1 MPGFAADSASYVRP
15 MRATAPARKFVRNTS
30 ACFATASSTS
40 RPRWSFRST
49 ASERL
54 PRLCAS
60 KYALSPRPRTTSKY
74 RPGSPETGSS
84 TLMTSAPRS
93 ASSAVAYVPCCQMLR
108 SRTRMPAS
116 GRRMCEFSAL
126 GVRVSRNARL
136 AFGARIAYTDAM
148 SGSPLDD
155 PATYARL
162 DPEDLVSRIEAL
174 PGQVEDA
181 WEAGQRLELPASYRR
196 VENIAVLG
204 MGGSGIGGS
213 LLQALGVDLGAT
225 APVFTVRSYT
235 LPAYVD
241 ERTLVLASSNS
252 GNTEE
257 TVAAFER
264 ALERGARCIAIATGG
279 RLAQI
284 ARERGVPSLLF
295 EWGGEPRAALGWS
308 FIAPLA
314 ICSKTGLLP
323 DLAGP
328 LSDAAGELRT
338 LGGEIARHVDEQA
351 NPAKRLARRLAG
363 HLPVFV

>member
-1 MPGFAADSASYVRP
+1 
-15 MRATAPARKFVRNTS
+15 
-30 ACFATASSTS
+30 
-40 RPRWSFRST
+40 
-49 ASERL
+49 
-54 PRLCAS
+54 
-60 KYALSPRPRTTSKY
+60 
-74 RPGSPETGSS
+74 
-84 TLMTSAPRS
+84 
-93 ASSAVAYVPCCQMLR
+93 
-108 SRTRMPAS
+108 
-116 GRRMCEFSAL
+116 
-126 GVRVSRNARL
+126 
-136 AFGARIAYTDAM
+136 M

-295 EWGGEPRAALGWS
+295 DWGGEPRAALGWS

-363 HLPVFV
+363 HLPVFVGAGALAPVAYRWRTQVNENANSWAIWDELPEMNHNAQAGYGLPRRVVPLLHAVFLRHQAIHRRVRARIEATTAELASEGVSAEVLDVPGRHLLGQVLWAVHFGDYVSYYLGLLNDVHPSATPALTRIKERMAKQR